1 MYGGKVADYNMTS
14 LISFYDFEG
23 RFIDQ
28 ILGIVNLTQDSTSM
42 DSGTLVLQNTL
53 AKLSEDFIRPGNF
66 VYVEDKNL
74 TDPWIGVI
82 SIPTSV
88 NKEQTTIALIDPKDI
103 LIGLPII
110 STEGLGLGIVSI
122 QGIAFAIEQTK
133 KRKRRHNFIYTLDE
147 NSFTSGSAFLI
158 RDGVV
163 HLGKDIYSFLNE
175 LAKEKNFEWWLE
187 PAISG
192 DGILSLKV
200 RTQDIRKSLGNPIFI
215 PKNGSVQGIGL
226 SYSKK
231 YYTSI
236 GIINTNKDTPF
247 FKELIEFPGLSEK
260 FGSRILIID
269 QNELSGSKQTTSIGQ
284 LFKEH
289 RPRRTIQLHID
300 TQYTEL
306 VSSIKLGSVHTTALG
321 GIGFTNNTRG
331 TILSMRVIAMGYNTG
346 ENIISIV
353 LEEFFETDELAVLSV

>member
-1 MYGGKVADYNMTS
+1 MTS
-14 LISFYDFEG
+14 LISVYDFEG
-23 RFIDQ
+23 RFLDHF
-28 ILGIVNLTQDSTSM
+28 LGIVNLTQSTASM
-42 DSGTLVLQNTL
+42 DSGTLVIPTISS
-53 AKLSEDFIRPGNF
+53 KLTEDLILPGNF
-66 VYVEDKNL
+66 VYVEDKHL
-74 TDPWIGVI
+74 ADPWIGVI

-88 NKEQTTIALIDPKDI
+88 NKEQATIALIDPKDI

-110 STEGLGLGIVSI
+110 STEGLGLSIVSL
-122 QGIAFAIEQTK
+122 QGIAFAIEQT
-133 KRKRRHNFIYTLDE
+133 RRGKRRRRNFTYSLDE
-147 NSFTSGSAFLI
+147 NGFTSGSAYLI

-163 HLGKDIYSFLNE
+163 HLGKDIYTFLNE

-200 RTQDIRKSLGNPIFI
+200 RTEDIRKSLGNPIHV
-215 PKNGSVQGIGL
+215 PKHGSVQGVGL

-247 FKELIEFPGLSEK
+247 FKELIEFPKIGDK

-269 QNELSGSKQTTSIGQ
+269 ENELSGRKKTTSTGQ

-306 VSSIKLGSVHTTALG
+306 ISSIKLGSVHTTSLG
-321 GIGFTNNTRG
+321 DIGFTNNTRG
-331 TILSMRVIAMGYNTG
+331 IILAMRVTAIGYNTG
-346 ENIISIV
+346 ENVISIV